1 MYLPAKVIPALWKNN
16 SAEIHRTKAKINF
29 LWYKLT
35 FMILKKSLL
44 PVLAYCFTA
53 LVCAQGVYAPLDRDY
68 YHLIDRYEIKSGQLS
83 TKFFTTAGQIR
94 RQDIA
99 AYTDDYTNIASP
111 KTRLSK
117 RDRFNL
123 RYLQGDNWEWSKDP
137 EVGYSD
143 LRIRKTFFK
152 HFYKRRNAFLSYE
165 TRDSLFEVQFNPVF
179 YGSAGFGSGAGNGF
193 TYINTRAFEVRG
205 MIGRR
210 LGFYTFFSENQSME
224 PAHVR
229 AAEKAWG
236 ALPGYNFYK
245 DFGTNG
251 AYDYFN
257 FRGYLT
263 FSAIKDVLQFQFGHD
278 QNRIGAGY
286 RSLLLDNFAPSM
298 LFFKTNLRVWKFN
311 YQWML
316 SQGMNNT
323 GKNAYTGFDKKYF
336 SMHHLSF
343 NIGKHTNI
351 GVFEAI
357 TNGAQGAS
365 AKFEWNYLNP
375 ILIYR
380 SVEAYIGNK
389 NAAMIGMD
397 FKVNFLRH
405 VQVYGQL
412 AISELNFQELKKRN
426 GWFGNQQSFQLGA
439 KYIDA
444 FTVKNLDLQAE
455 FNYVRPFMYT
465 DRIAEGAYTHYNQ
478 PLAHPLGANVA
489 ELVGVIRYQPVNRLQ
504 LRLEGFYALRGLDKD
519 TSVNYGSN
527 LLLPYTD
534 RTQDYGNYIGT
545 GIPARLLN
553 VQLSITYMARHNLF
567 VDLGMMYRRQSSA
580 EAAFN
585 TGTAQAFLSVRLNMA
600 RRQYMY

>member
-1 MYLPAKVIPALWKNN
+1 
-16 SAEIHRTKAKINF
+16 
-29 LWYKLT
+29 
-35 FMILKKSLL
+35 MILNKSFLQAL
-44 PVLAYCFTA
+44 GLYLCTA
-53 LVCAQGVYAPLDRDY
+53 GLYAQGVYAPLDRDY
-68 YHLIDRYEIKSGQLS
+68 YQLLDRYEIKSGQLS
-83 TKFFTTAGQIR
+83 PYFFTTAGQIR

-99 AYTDDYTNIASP
+99 RFADEYTQIASP
-111 KTRLSK
+111 KTKMSK
-117 RDRFNL
+117 RDLFNM

-152 HFYKRRNAFLSYE
+152 HFYRRRNAFLSYE

-179 YGSAGFGSGAGNGF
+179 YGSIGYEPGAGNGL

-210 LGFYTFFSENQSME
+210 LGFYTFFSENQSLE
-224 PAHVR
+224 PSYVR
-229 AAEKAWG
+229 ATEKAWN
-236 ALPGYNFYK
+236 ALPGQNFYK
-245 DFGTNG
+245 DIGTKG

-257 FRGYLT
+257 FRGYIT

-278 QNRIGAGY
+278 KNRIGVGY
-286 RSLLLDNFAPSM
+286 RSLLLDDFAPSM
-298 LFFKTNLRVWKFN
+298 LFLKTNVKIWKFN

-316 SQGMNNT
+316 AQGMNNT
-323 GKNAYTGFDKKYF
+323 SKNAYTGFDKKYF
-336 SMHHLSF
+336 SWHHLSV

-351 GVFEAI
+351 GLFEAI

-389 NAAMIGMD
+389 NAAMIGLD

-412 AISELNFQELKKRN
+412 AVSELNFQELKKRN

-478 PLAHPLGANVA
+478 PLAHVMGANTA
-489 ELVGVIRYQPVNRLQ
+489 ELVGVIRYQPLNRLHI
-504 LRLEGFYALRGLDKD
+504 RLEGFYALRGLDKD

-545 GIPARLLN
+545 GARARLLSLQGS
-553 VQLSITYMARHNLF
+553 VTYMARHNLF
-567 VDLGMMYRRQSSA
+567 LDLGFIYRRQSSA
-580 EAAFN
+580 EPVLN
-585 TGTAQAFLSVRLNMA
+585 TSTAYAYFSVRLNMA